1 MGEDERRVGINENL
15 LREVNERIE
24 ELGEQL
30 DVSEAEFFCECADRS
45 CAVRLKVSIARYEAV
60 RAHPDRFL
68 VVTGHEL
75 ARFER
80 VVEDHG
86 RYVVVEKQ
94 GEAGE
99 VAEETDPR
107 SD

>member
-1 MGEDERRVGINENL
+1 
-15 LREVNERIE
+15 
-24 ELGEQL
+24 
-30 DVSEAEFFCECADRS
+30 
-45 CAVRLKVSIARYEAV
+45 V

-75 ARFER
+75 PRFER

-99 VAEETDPR
+99 VAEDTDPR
-107 SD
+107 SG

>member
-1 MGEDERRVGINENL
+1 M
-15 LREVNERIE
+15 
-24 ELGEQL
+24 

-45 CAVRLKVSIARYEAV
+45 CASRLTVSTRQYEAV
-60 RAHPDRFL
+60 RARPDRFL

-75 ARFER
+75 PRFER